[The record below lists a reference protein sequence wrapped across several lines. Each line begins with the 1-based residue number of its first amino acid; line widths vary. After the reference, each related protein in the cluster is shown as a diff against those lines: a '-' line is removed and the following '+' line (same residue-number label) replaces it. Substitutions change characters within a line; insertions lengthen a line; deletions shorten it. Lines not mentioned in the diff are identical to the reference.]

1 MMDVHE
7 ERKQRRA
14 YEPPAVSRVVI
25 DLIQEMLQA
34 CSTTQG
40 GKQDTSGNP
49 PICTR
54 LGVS

>member
-1 MMDVHE
+1 MDVHG
-7 ERKQRRA
+7 ERNQRRP

>member
-1 MMDVHE
+1 MEPHGQG
-7 ERKQRRA
+7 KQRRP

-25 DLIQEMLQA
+25 DLIAEMLQS

-40 GKQDTSGNP
+40 GKQDTSEFGP
-49 PICTR
+49 CTR

>member
-1 MMDVHE
+1 ME
-7 ERKQRRA
+7 SSGKGNQRRP

-25 DLIQEMLQA
+25 DLIQEMLQG

-40 GKQDTSGNP
+40 GKQDTSEFGP
-49 PICTR
+49 CTR